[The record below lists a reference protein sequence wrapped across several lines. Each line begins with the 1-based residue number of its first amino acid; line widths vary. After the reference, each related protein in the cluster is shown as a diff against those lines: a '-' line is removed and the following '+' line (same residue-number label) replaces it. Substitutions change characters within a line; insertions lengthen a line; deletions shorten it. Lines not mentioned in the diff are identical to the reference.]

1 MKKKILLT
9 VLLLVFLAETAWGAD
24 YLSKNGEFWIA
35 TCSCQCK
42 GVDMNASA
50 VYKGGFAETQ
60 ASASTK
66 ARTLCHEQCARS
78 CGGYTNCSFDNEA
91 GCKTCCQPFCAGL
104 GDVRDKCELS
114 CSSTCSY
121 RGLVNSIVN
130 IIYLVAGILG
140 ALMIVINGLRMV
152 TSQDPNDRSAAK
164 NGIIFVIIALI
175 IIILAA
181 TLVGVFLNS
190 AMTPAG

>member
-130 IIYLVAGILG
+130 I
-140 ALMIVINGLRMV
+140 MV